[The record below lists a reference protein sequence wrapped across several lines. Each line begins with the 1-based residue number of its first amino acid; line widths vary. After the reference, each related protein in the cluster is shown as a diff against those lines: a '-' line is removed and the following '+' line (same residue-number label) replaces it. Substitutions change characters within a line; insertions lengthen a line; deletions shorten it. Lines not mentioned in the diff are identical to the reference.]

1 LVHDITSSTK
11 ITNTTQHS
19 NTIMKSLMT
28 FMIEPGVSLD
38 YLDIYRH
45 AEKQEMDIIDMNIG
59 IDHHGDNDDMSE
71 LHGHDDDVCQI
82 CFDEFEGND
91 VSISPCGHSF
101 CISCWRGALRS
112 AASSGDAEIK
122 CASFRCSNTLGIR
135 DVAHM
140 LFDFE
145 DSNNTTDGNTTISSL
160 RDINVLINLMRF
172 RMERYLL
179 EATSSREKS
188 AVSCRM
194 CSDQEEQVVT
204 AFRFC
209 PTPSCNRFFPVSKN
223 KFEYDTAIGSDI
235 MMCPCDA
242 SICKNCHQPSHLG
255 VSCETYRKI
264 RKEIDSGRLD
274 DELKSLKWIKTETQ
288 PCPKCQFPIN
298 KNGGCNHV
306 RCGKCNYYFCW
317 HCGGMGHLCG
327 SFVCRNGK
335 RSDKYSEFEDES
347 SSFQLPE
354 QVQAI
359 MDYAKADWEYEHI
372 MRKQTQPGVGLEL
385 SFEIQ
390 ARQIIKW
397 AQNAILSAFLFQKH
411 KKKIMKLWKVIVPNL
426 ELIITAMQVIKARNE
441 VAKSKKTFEE
451 DEYNVTVPSLL
462 DMTKE
467 ALEGRVNKDATI
479 VKHQKKVMT
488 KRQEQK
494 KAAISLK
501 RGEREGT
508 SSAIDTLL
516 SENISLSQILCT
528 MNLKRLKKTALVLMS
543 KIVELLVSIS
553 QPTMHKKSPSRN
565 AFSESGPLNKRMGV
579 LKAPWKK
586 KYLYEDEVVDTKVDH
601 TDERWKGKSRVK
613 QLRRHNLSLRISES
627 SF

>member
-1 LVHDITSSTK
+1 
-11 ITNTTQHS
+11 
-19 NTIMKSLMT
+19 
-28 FMIEPGVSLD
+28 
-38 YLDIYRH
+38 
-45 AEKQEMDIIDMNIG
+45 
-59 IDHHGDNDDMSE
+59 
-71 LHGHDDDVCQI
+71 
-82 CFDEFEGND
+82 
-91 VSISPCGHSF
+91 
-101 CISCWRGALRS
+101 
-112 AASSGDAEIK
+112 
-122 CASFRCSNTLGIR
+122 
-135 DVAHM
+135 
-140 LFDFE
+140 
-145 DSNNTTDGNTTISSL
+145 
-160 RDINVLINLMRF
+160 
-172 RMERYLL
+172 
-179 EATSSREKS
+179 
-188 AVSCRM
+188 
-194 CSDQEEQVVT
+194 
-204 AFRFC
+204 
-209 PTPSCNRFFPVSKN
+209 
-223 KFEYDTAIGSDI
+223 
-235 MMCPCDA
+235 
-242 SICKNCHQPSHLG
+242 
-255 VSCETYRKI
+255 
-264 RKEIDSGRLD
+264 
-274 DELKSLKWIKTETQ
+274 
-288 PCPKCQFPIN
+288 
-298 KNGGCNHV
+298 
-306 RCGKCNYYFCW
+306 
-317 HCGGMGHLCG
+317 MGHLCG

-372 MRKQTQPGVGLEL
+372 MTQPGVGLEL

-553 QPTMHKKSPSRN
+553 QPTSTMHKKSPSRN